1 VKDLLFGFPTLTMMH
16 LRIMLNMYWMILQ
29 LSPFHSA
36 SSDYQNKLLASLQ
49 ITGNVLQSIRGS

>member
-1 VKDLLFGFPTLTMMH
+1 MMH
-16 LRIMLNMYWMILQ
+16 LRIMLNMYWTPLQ

-49 ITGNVLQSIRGS
+49 HSDLQENLIKLNSQSTLVINIL